1 MRNVFLVL
9 LISLITINVEAQ
21 SFIEA
26 QKVVASDRF
35 LTSFFGNDIAISGD
49 YAIIGEF
56 GDGLD
61 STGTN
66 AFASAGAAYIFKKD
80 ANGDWYE
87 IKKLV
92 ANDRTDG
99 ANLGFSVHIDGDYA
113 IVGARSDSEGLTGQ
127 AVINQAGS
135 AYIFKKDAGGTDN
148 WGLIKKLVAS
158 DRGVQDYFGNSV
170 HLKGDYAI
178 VGARLEQDDA
188 AGQNPINAAGS
199 AYIFKK
205 DEGGTDNWGEVK
217 KVVASDRGNTANF
230 GYRVFITADYAVIT
244 APFEEKDASGQNSA
258 LEAGAVYILG
268 KNAGGAD
275 NWGEVQ
281 KIVASNRATSDWF
294 GYSVDVFNDYM
305 VIGAARKNDVTNSF
319 TKAGAAYLFQKDAN
333 GIWNEIKILEGS
345 SADEEDYFGE
355 SVAINENYIAIGAI
369 REDDDMTLGGNY
381 NDAGA
386 VYIFKK
392 EEGGVDN
399 WGEFQKI
406 TNSDRDDFDYFGASV
421 CFDGNNLMVG
431 TTRERLDGNGMNDQF
446 SAGAAYVFKLGFP
459 TSTHQKINDVD
470 LKTYPNPVQNTLTI
484 ENSEIVEQVTIYN
497 SIGQPVCQVFD
508 NNTQVLVDVS
518 DLPKGLYIIEV
529 QQKNGQS
536 VAKQFIKL

>member
-9 LISLITINVEAQ
+9 IISLITINLEAQ
-21 SFIEA
+21 HFNEE
-26 QKVVASDRF
+26 QKIVASDRF

-80 ANGDWYE
+80 ANGDWNE
-87 IKKLV
+87 VKKLI

-127 AVINQAGS
+127 ATINQAGS

-148 WGLIKKLVAS
+148 WGLVKKLVAS
-158 DRGVQDYFGNSV
+158 DRSVQGYFGNSV
-170 HLKGDYAI
+170 HLKDDYAI

-217 KVVASDRGNTANF
+217 KVVASDRGNIANF
-230 GYRVFITADYAVIT
+230 GYRVFITTDYAVIT
-244 APFEEKDASGQNSA
+244 APFEEKDISGQTPV
-258 LEAGAVYILG
+258 LEAGAVYVLE
-268 KNAGGAD
+268 KNAGGTD

-294 GYSVDVFNDYM
+294 GYSVDIFNDYM

-319 TKAGAAYLFQKDAN
+319 IKAGAAYLFQKDAN
-333 GIWNEIKILEGS
+333 GTWNEIKILEGS

-355 SVAINENYIAIGAI
+355 SVAINEDYIAIGAI
-369 REDDDMTLGGNY
+369 REDDDMTIGGTY

-392 EEGGVDN
+392 NEGGVNN

-431 TTRERLDGNGMNDQF
+431 TTRERLDANGTNDQF
-446 SAGAAYVFKLGFP
+446 SAGAAYVFELGFP
-459 TSTHQKINDVD
+459 NSTSPIINNFD
-470 LKTYPNPVQNTLTI
+470 LKIYPNPVQSNLNI
-484 ENSEIVEQVTIYN
+484 SSEEVFQTAIIYN
-497 SIGQPVCQVFD
+497 LIGQPIRQFSIQ
-508 NNTQVLVDVS
+508 NTQVEINVS
-518 DLPKGLYIIEV
+518 DLSKGTYILQLIT
-529 QQKNGQS
+529 KNGQS
-536 VAKQFIKL
+536 VTKQIIKQ